1 MSTRKQR
8 TARSRHLPGLTTAV
22 FFGLLIGVV
31 LVGSQLLSAWWW
43 PARRFDAHVGAVG
56 ALFLA
61 AGLAVGLRIRLHG
74 RPHPHGTEPSPA
86 AVPRPAASGPSHP
99 TADST
104 LVESLTPRELEILAS
119 LADGWSNAEIAER
132 HFVSVNT
139 VKTHLRQI
147 YGKLQVT
154 RRVQAV
160 TRARELGLLS

>member
-8 TARSRHLPGLTTAV
+8 TARFRHLPGLTTAV

-31 LVGSQLLSAWWW
+31 LVGSQLMSAWWW
-43 PARRFDAHVGAVG
+43 PARRLDAHVGVVG

-61 AGLAVGLRIRLHG
+61 AGLAVGLRVRLRG
-74 RPHPHGTEPSPA
+74 RPRPHDMELSPA
-86 AVPRPAASGPSHP
+86 APQPAASAPSDS
-99 TADST
+99 TADPA
-104 LVESLTPRELEILAS
+104 LVEPLTPRELEILTS

>member
-61 AGLAVGLRIRLHG
+61 AGLAVGLRLRLID
-74 RPHPHGTEPSPA
+74 RPRARDTEPAPA
-86 AVPRPAASGPSHP
+86 AAPLPAARTPSNS
-99 TADST
+99 TADPA
-104 LVESLTPRELEILAS
+104 LVEPLTPRELEILAS

>member
-1 MSTRKQR
+1 MGELEN
-8 TARSRHLPGLTTAV
+8 RHLPGLTTAV

-61 AGLAVGLRIRLHG
+61 AGLAVGLRIRLHD
-74 RPHPHGTEPSPA
+74 RSHPHGTEPSPA
-86 AVPRPAASGPSHP
+86 AAPQPHASAPS
-99 TADST
+99 DST
-104 LVESLTPRELEILAS
+104 ANPALVEPLTPRELEILAS

-160 TRARELGLLS
+160 SRARELGLLS

>member
-1 MSTRKQR
+1 MSTRTQR
-8 TARSRHLPGLTTAV
+8 TARFRHPPGLTTAV

-31 LVGSQLLSAWWW
+31 LVGSQLMSAWWW
-43 PARRFDAHVGAVG
+43 PARRLDAHVGVVG

-61 AGLAVGLRIRLHG
+61 AGLAVGLRVRLRG
-74 RPHPHGTEPSPA
+74 RPRPHDMELSPTA
-86 AVPRPAASGPSHP
+86 PQPAASAPSDS
-99 TADST
+99 TADPA
-104 LVESLTPRELEILAS
+104 LVEPLTPRELEILTS